1 MNIDFPA
8 LFDEVMA
15 GYTFGEVTDDL
26 APYRYVFALDRA
38 INCGEQEELQ
48 RLLKAFVPPPLP
60 CLPALGIAWAMQDA
74 EERRKR
80 RTALSDYDRFNIIL
94 RYQAATVSGTPS
106 KVAIIELAEHYSTSK
121 DSIRKIWE
129 KRRETFPGLTF

>member
-38 INCGEQEELQ
+38 INTGDDTELQ
-48 RLLKAFVPPPLP
+48 RLLSHHVPPPLP
-60 CLPALGIAWAMQDA
+60 CLPAIGIALARLNP
-74 EERRKR
+74 EGRRKK
-80 RTALSDYDRFNIIL
+80 TTDLSDYDRFNICL
-94 RYQAATVSGTPS
+94 RYQASDKPA
-106 KVAIIELAEHYSTSK
+106 KVRIAELAEIYGTSLAT
-121 DSIRKIWE
+121 IRKVWE
-129 KRRETFPGLTF
+129 LRKKTFPGLNF